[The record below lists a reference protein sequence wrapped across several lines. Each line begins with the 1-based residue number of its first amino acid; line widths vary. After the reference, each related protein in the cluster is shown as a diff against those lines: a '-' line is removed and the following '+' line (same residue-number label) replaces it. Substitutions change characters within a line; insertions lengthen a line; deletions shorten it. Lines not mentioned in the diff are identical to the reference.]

1 MGIILDLQS
10 RHKTAEVSQKHTTS
24 QCTSPTIDLPSIL
37 NLPKDTSCL
46 WLLDLPEEI
55 INEIILLVPLIDL
68 FRVSKVNKLFQV
80 LAYKRIIIITTE
92 NEYEKAAEKGDILS
106 LINCSLPYW
115 YNGLEGGCKKRH
127 VDIVH
132 LMISKAESHPV
143 VYKKYTR
150 EETRWNWGLRGACF
164 GGHMDMV
171 QLMIEK
177 GANDW
182 NLVLSD
188 ACQGGHMDIVQFLIN
203 KGANNWNWGLQGA
216 CLGSHKDLNSNHL
229 CLHLSEGPNTKCPLA
244 NQEARNE
251 KHFLEIV
258 QLMISKGATRCN
270 CGKSLY
276 EHQ

>member
-106 LINCSLPYW
+106 LLTSRIKCWDY
-115 YNGLEGGCKKRH
+115 GLYRAGEGGYMEM
-127 VDIVH
+127 VQF
-132 LMISKAESHPV
+132 MISKTRSHLAIEL
-143 VYKKYTR
+143 R
-150 EETRWNWGLRGACF
+150 EVGKQNTENHWNSGLYGAC
-164 GGHMDMV
+164 
-171 QLMIEK
+171 
-177 GANDW
+177 
-182 NLVLSD
+182 S
-188 ACQGGHMDIVQFLIN
+188 GGHMDIVQLMIKCGANDWNSGFYNACSEGHIEIVHLMIN
-203 KGANNWNWGLQGA
+203 HGANNWNEGFSATCEGKRYLFGTA
-216 CLGSHKDLNSNHL
+216 KFSLDNH
-229 CLHLSEGPNTKCPLA
+229 
-244 NQEARNE
+244 RN
-251 KHFLEIV
+251 II
-258 QLMISKGATRCN
+258 QLMIQKGATKCN
-270 CGKSLY
+270 CGKSISA
-276 EHQ
+276 H